1 MSEEE
6 VTADDFI
13 MPEFRNAKPSDYERR
28 HDGKIVRKDR
38 WETGVRSIAT
48 IIGMGGRSEYEIPQ
62 VVERVRQLVS
72 HELAAWQEIDYNN
85 PATLPIEGRLCLVDW
100 DCFGDDS
107 VNPRVLV
114 WLRNKNTAEPAEPLE
129 GFIWACPDRKEWAG
143 YGLDLPN
150 PTHFKYV
157 GIRPE
162 VASVED
168 D

>member
-1 MSEEE
+1 M
-6 VTADDFI
+6 
-13 MPEFRNAKPSDYERR
+13 
-28 HDGKIVRKDR
+28 
-38 WETGVRSIAT
+38 
-48 IIGMGGRSEYEIPQ
+48 
-62 VVERVRQLVS
+62 
-72 HELAAWQEIDYNN
+72 
-85 PATLPIEGRLCLVDW
+85 CLVDW

-168 D
+168 EGDAEPDSVPRDTESRSSGHEKHSSEAGLSRFAAIKLMLAIVIGLAILKSRTS

>member
-100 DCFGDDS
+100 DCDDHAS
-107 VNPRVLV
+107 IKFPEILI
-114 WLRNKNTAEPAEPLE
+114 WIQKKNSSEPQDDDRE
-129 GFIWACPDRKEWAG
+129 GFMWASADSKQWAG
-143 YGLDLPN
+143 FGLDLPD

-157 GIRPE
+157 GFRPKK
-162 VASVED
+162 VESH
-168 D
+168 